1 MTDTN
6 VNLVAEFDSE
16 TKTIVPVHAGLS
28 GSTLSLVKRVGERA
42 KKIET
47 KTDLAPITV
56 KQQQGPHKAVR
67 GLLKVPRKCKIEFK
81 RVVMENKNQEAPLTG
96 DVECISCDQDGT
108 PFEVSYTG
116 ATTGVTCLH
125 IFVDLPNLI
134 LPLIPVIS
142 GGGLE

>member
-1 MTDTN
+1 MLRGKDGWSMTDTN

-81 RVVMENKNQEAPLTG
+81 CVVMENKNQEAPLTG
-96 DVECISCDQDGT
+96 VMTHMQFSVER
-108 PFEVSYTG
+108 VSASKKG
-116 ATTGVTCLH
+116 FRLFRKQQQV
-125 IFVDLPNLI
+125 V
-134 LPLIPVIS
+134 
-142 GGGLE
+142 